1 MDKLLSLQVFSA
13 VASSGSFAAAADRL
27 ELSRAVVSKHVKHL
41 EEHIGTRLL
50 ERTTRRVALTD
61 AGRIFHE
68 RALRVIAE
76 IDEAMLEAGQA
87 TAVPRGKIRITSAL
101 SFGLRHLSY
110 ALSAFLDRYPEVRI
124 ELDLSDRFVD
134 IGEEGYD
141 LAIRIGTLEES
152 SLIARK
158 LAVTQVVLC
167 GSPAYL
173 DRRGAPRSPRELRDH
188 DCLIYAYNP
197 QPKAWTFRRNGA
209 EETVPVD
216 GPVRVNNGDFL
227 RQLALDGHGLVL
239 LPTFLIGGDLHDGR
253 LVRVLDEYDAGELG
267 IYAVYTQRKFLPVRV
282 RTLMDFLVARFGDPA
297 YWKDAAWP
305 TVIPDATRSPKRT
318 KPARAP
324 RRAGKT
330 Y

>member
-1 MDKLLSLQVFSA
+1 MDKLLSLRVFSA
-13 VASSGSFAAAADRL
+13 VASSGSFAAAAGRL
-27 ELSRAVVSKHVKHL
+27 ELSRAVVSKHVKYL

-50 ERTTRRVALTD
+50 ERTTRRVALTE
-61 AGRIFHE
+61 AGRTFHE
-68 RALRVIAE
+68 RALRAIAE
-76 IDEAMLEAGQA
+76 LDEAMLEAGQA

-101 SFGLRHLSY
+101 SFGLRHLSH
-110 ALSAFLDRYPEVRI
+110 ALSVFLDRYPEVHI
-124 ELDLSDRFVD
+124 EIDLSDRFVD
-134 IGEEGYD
+134 IGEEGFD
-141 LAIRIGTLEES
+141 LAVRIGALEES

-167 GSPAYL
+167 GSPTYL

-197 QPKAWTFRRNGA
+197 QPKVWTFRRRGVG
-209 EETVPVD
+209 ETVPVD
-216 GPVRVNNGDFL
+216 GSLRVNNGDFL

-239 LPTFLIGGDLHDGR
+239 LPTFLVGNDLREGR

-267 IYAVYTQRKFLPVRV
+267 IYAVYTQRRFMPVRV
-282 RTLMDFLVARFGDPA
+282 RTLLDFLVERFGDPA

-305 TVIPDATRSPKRT
+305 TAIPDATRPPQKTR
-318 KPARAP
+318 PAHAP